1 MNEADFFQLEK
12 KDDILTIW
20 IENKRDGINIVS
32 PDLIGLIDELFRKVL
47 TDTTL
52 KGIVL
57 ISKLKDFM
65 AGADIKGFEIEKE
78 GDFLPTQVKGHEL
91 LDLIENSKIPVVAA
105 IHGNCVGLGLELVL
119 ACHYRIASN
128 SPTTKMAL
136 PEVKIGILPGGG
148 GTQRLPR
155 TVGIQKALD
164 MMLTGKNIFA
174 YQAKK
179 MGLVHEVTDPNKL
192 YHAALMMVKQNK
204 SYPKRKDTFVNRML
218 EGTGF
223 GRNIIFKKAKEMAFK
238 QTQGNYPAVPAIIE
252 CVETGFK
259 DGIKAGY
266 AKERELFEGLL
277 LTSESAGLRSLFY
290 SMTSNKKVAT
300 SKRKLRTLG
309 MVGAGFMGNGITEVS
324 VKNGIDVYLKD
335 IAQAGITKTKSDIW
349 KGLSKKIKY
358 KTLRKVEAE
367 RILSRV
373 HGRLTYDGFENADI
387 VIEAVLEKMELKK
400 QIIDQIQEHVK
411 DNCIIATNTSALSV
425 TEMAEYTKRPENF
438 IGMHYF
444 SPVPKMQLL
453 EVVTTPHT
461 SQEVIDTCYE
471 FGVKQGKTV
480 IVVKDCPG
488 FYVNRILIPY
498 INECL
503 LMVDEGIAIED
514 INKAMEELGFP
525 VGPFKLLDEVGL
537 GVAAHVVETGKK
549 VAASRPDFPA
559 NLSVLDM
566 FESGLKGK
574 SGKKGFFLYDEKG
587 KRTGVNKDVYKFFKG
602 DGSKK
607 LDKKT
612 IQNRAIHM
620 MLNEAAMCLE
630 EGIIA
635 DPVAGDTGA
644 VFGIGF
650 LPFTGGPFRYMDLVG
665 IEKTKNALNELESEF
680 GGRFKAAEIF
690 EGMVEENKLFHE

>member
-1 MNEADFFQLEK
+1 MKQEDFFQLEK
-12 KDDILTIW
+12 KDGILTVW

-32 PDLIGLIDELFRKVL
+32 PDLIELIDTMFR
-47 TDTTL
+47 DIINDDSID
-52 KGIVL
+52 GIVL
-57 ISKLKDFM
+57 ISRLKDFM

-78 GDFLPTQVKGHEL
+78 GDFLPTQTKGHEL
-91 LDLIENSKIPVVAA
+91 LDLMEKSDKTIVAA
-105 IHGNCVGLGLELVL
+105 VHGNCVGLGLELIL
-119 ACHYRIASN
+119 ACDYRIATN
-128 SPTTKMAL
+128 SPSTKLAL

-164 MMLTGKNIFA
+164 MMLTGKNIYA

-179 MGLVHEVTDPNKL
+179 MGLVHEVTDPKKL
-192 YHAALMMVKQNK
+192 YHAALMMAKQK
-204 SYPKRKDTFVNRML
+204 KKYPARKVSFVNKML

-223 GRNIIFKKAKEMAFK
+223 GRNILFKKAKEMAFK
-238 QTQGNYPAVPAIIE
+238 QARGNYPAVPAIIE
-252 CVETGFK
+252 CVETGYK
-259 DGIKAGY
+259 KGIQAGY

-277 LTSESAGLRSLFY
+277 LSPESAGLRSLFY
-290 SMTSNKKVAT
+290 SMTNNKKQAN
-300 SKRKLRTLG
+300 SERKLRTLG

-335 IAQAGITKTKSDIW
+335 IAQDGITKTKSDIW
-349 KGLSKKIKY
+349 KGLKKKIKY

-367 RILSRV
+367 QIMSRI

-387 VIEAVLEKMELKK
+387 VIEAVLEKMDLKK
-400 QIIDQIQEHVK
+400 KVIDQIQEHVK
-411 DNCIIATNTSALSV
+411 DDCIIATNTSALSV
-425 TEMAEYTKRPENF
+425 TEMAKYSKRPENF

-453 EVVTTPHT
+453 EIVTTPHT
-461 SQEVIDTCYE
+461 SQEVINACYE
-471 FGVKQGKTV
+471 FGVQQGKTV

-503 LMVDEGIAIED
+503 LMVDEGVAIED
-514 INKAMEELGFP
+514 INKAMEQLGFP

-537 GVAAHVVETGKK
+537 DVAAHVVETGKK
-549 VAASRPDFPA
+549 AAATREDFPV
-559 NLSVLDM
+559 NLSILDM
-566 FESGLKGK
+566 FEKGMR
-574 SGKKGFFLYDEKG
+574 GKKNKQGFFKYDEKG
-587 KRTGVNKDVYKFFKG
+587 KRKGVNSDVYTFFKG

-607 LDKKT
+607 IETKL
-612 IQNRAIHM
+612 IQDRAIHM
-620 MLNEAAMCLE
+620 MLNEAALCLE
-630 EGIIA
+630 EGIIS
-635 DPVAGDTGA
+635 DPIAGDTGA

-665 IEKTKNALNELESEF
+665 VEKTKIKLNELE
-680 GGRFKAAEIF
+680 GKYGNRFKAAGIF
-690 EGMVEENKLFHE
+690 STTEQFHKS